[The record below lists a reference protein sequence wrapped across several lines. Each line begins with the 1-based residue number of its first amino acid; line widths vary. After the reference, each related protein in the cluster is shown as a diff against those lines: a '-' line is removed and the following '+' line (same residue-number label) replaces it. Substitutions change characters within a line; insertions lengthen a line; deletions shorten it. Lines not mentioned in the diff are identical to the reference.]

1 MASEGRL
8 WRVARPLKQGTAA
21 GWMRTY
27 YDHLYELFFV
37 ARDIDEVARA
47 AIRHAYAA
55 FRAPIIAVAVAEGD
69 NWHILPWRPPEL
81 RVEALRIPRQT
92 DPAGPVYEPGYIVE
106 IPDIPAFSE
115 RFASM
120 RPLAEIGIRSMVAAA
135 FGTRIHERGYL
146 AFVSEGEQHYSD
158 DERTLMALFAFAVG
172 IALDRVGIVAG

>member
-8 WRVARPLKQGTAA
+8 WRVARPLQQGSAA

-55 FRAPIIAVAVAEGD
+55 FRAPIIAVSVLEGD
-69 NWHILPWRPPEL
+69 YWNILPWRPPDQ
-81 RVEALRIPRQT
+81 RVEPLRMPRQT
-92 DPAGPVYEPGYIVE
+92 DPEGPTYEPGYIVE
-106 IPDIPAFSE
+106 IPDIPAFAA
-115 RFASM
+115 RFPSM
-120 RPLAEIGIRSMVAAA
+120 QLLADIGMRSMVAAA

-146 AFVSEGEQHYSD
+146 SFVSEGEQHYSD

-172 IALDRVGIVAG
+172 IALDRVGVASV

>member
-8 WRVARPLKQGTAA
+8 WRVARPLRQGTSA

-37 ARDIDEVARA
+37 AQDIDGVARA

-55 FRAPIIAVAVAEGD
+55 FRAPIIAVAVAEGED
-69 NWHILPWRPPEL
+69 WHVLPWRPPEL
-81 RVEALRIPRQT
+81 QVQSLRIPRQT
-92 DPAGPVYEPGYIVE
+92 DPDGPTYEPGYIVE
-106 IPDIPAFSE
+106 IPDIPAFAE
-115 RFASM
+115 RFSSM
-120 RPLAEIGIRSMVAAA
+120 RGLAEIGMHSMVAAA

-172 IALDRVGIVAG
+172 IALDRVEVATA